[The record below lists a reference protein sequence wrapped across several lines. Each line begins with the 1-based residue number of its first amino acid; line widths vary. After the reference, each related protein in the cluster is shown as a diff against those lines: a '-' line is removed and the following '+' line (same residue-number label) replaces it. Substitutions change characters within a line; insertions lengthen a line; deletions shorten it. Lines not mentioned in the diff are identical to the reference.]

1 MSWLV
6 ERDVRNGRDHV
17 NFSRWPEYSFQ
28 KQEELLADIATALKN
43 REMPLPQYAV
53 MHRDARLSDAE
64 LDTVYQWARV
74 ERRRMKAAA
83 RARLATP
90 VVERAVQQ

>member
-6 ERDVRNGRDHV
+6 EKDVRHGRDHV

-28 KQEELLADIATALKN
+28 KQQKLLADIATALKN

-53 MHRDARLSDAE
+53 IHRDARLSDAE
-64 LDTVYQWARV
+64 VDIVYDWARL

-83 RARLATP
+83 RDRLATP
-90 VVERAVQQ
+90 VVKRALQR